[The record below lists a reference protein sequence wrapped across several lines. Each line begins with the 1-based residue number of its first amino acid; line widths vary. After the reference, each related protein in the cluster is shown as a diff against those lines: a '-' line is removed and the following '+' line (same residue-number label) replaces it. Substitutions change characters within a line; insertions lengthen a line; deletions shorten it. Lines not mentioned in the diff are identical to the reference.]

1 MRQPS
6 ETPELD
12 RSLFPW
18 LVLIAAT
25 VLIGVHASNYLQQ
38 WPALGDD
45 ASSHTATIGTLASRM
60 LEGRGWWSTDYNL
73 GFPMA
78 LYYQPLPHIFS
89 GAFCAML
96 GGPAWAGITYKL
108 FMSFMILVQPWA
120 IYLGLRRAGADRLHA
135 AFAGALAPCIMNGL
149 NFGYTTFAS
158 LKVGLYTQAWGN
170 VMLPLAL
177 GELIALVS
185 RRGSLWTS
193 IVACAALATSH
204 MFFAV
209 AIVIPVGVFALLWPW
224 LELPEGLKSH
234 LTKAEAAPAAT
245 QNAGAPNNA
254 SGASSVNASGIGS
267 LAMPT
272 RLRHAV
278 NGLGALSVVG
288 VGTGLV
294 LSAWFL
300 PLLRTRAFMGGWPF
314 GNSQHVNGFG
324 FTRVWQE
331 FVTGKLL
338 DGVTRYSEVL
348 VAPRLGLEPTNFGW
362 AQFPVM
368 TLLTLLAI
376 PVVLF
381 QIRRRPI
388 FLFSAIVLVWSTIGA
403 IGRID
408 IGPVF
413 DWYPLHRSVEIF
425 RYSSMIQYSAML
437 FSAYGFASLVRG
449 FTGENPLGPSFTEET
464 QHSRIGLRRL
474 MYHAPMLTPAL
485 VVGAILLIHPFIGG
499 SRQLATGFR
508 TLAENAG
515 LDEALHAELGHQI
528 AALPKEGRLLVGPK
542 TEVRFHF
549 HGGLLTWMGQR
560 PAGQSYGVGL
570 HDSLGF
576 YMLEFI
582 NLQSTSLTPVLM
594 DLYDYRFVVRKPDH
608 ALAGMTANDIVWSNE
623 TYSLEAI
630 PGEHQA
636 AMLMREAGVR
646 QGEPRAERETIRRWL
661 NGNGPAQR
669 TTWVLE
675 TEDGG
680 SGEHLVGSPVTVRES
695 EDIEPAAP
703 PEGEVLESYA
713 YADELYARVSL
724 GEPALLVFKMG
735 YHPFWQ
741 VSVNGVAAEGVY
753 AYPMFL
759 AVRLPAGEH
768 EVQARYRWPT
778 SSRWLLLFI
787 PLMVGGAAF
796 ADAQLRRRR
805 AAATLS

>member
-18 LVLIAAT
+18 LVLVAAT
-25 VLIGVHASNYLQQ
+25 VLIGVHASNYLQH

-78 LYYQPLPHIFS
+78 LYYQPLPHIVS
-89 GAFCAML
+89 GVFCAAL

-135 AFAGALAPCIMNGL
+135 AFVGALAPCIMNGL

-185 RRGSLWTS
+185 RRGRLWTS
-193 IVACAALATSH
+193 MVACAALATCH

-224 LELPEGLKSH
+224 LEESAGTGANLAKPA
-234 LTKAEAAPAAT
+234 TADAAPPDAGLHNPAQGAT
-245 QNAGAPNNA
+245 SLHA
-254 SGASSVNASGIGS
+254 SERGS
-267 LAMPT
+267 LSVKA
-272 RLRHAV
+272 RSRHAIS
-278 NGLGALSVVG
+278 GLASLTVVG
-288 VGTGLV
+288 IGTGLI

-338 DGVTRYSEVL
+338 DGASRFSEVL
-348 VAPRLGLEPTNFGW
+348 IAPRLGLEPANFGW

-368 TLLTLLAI
+368 TALALLAI
-376 PVVLF
+376 PVVLL

-388 FLFSAIVLVWSTIGA
+388 FLFSAIVLVWSTLGA
-403 IGRID
+403 IGRTD

-425 RYSSMIQYSAML
+425 RYSSMIQFSAML
-437 FSAYGFASLVRG
+437 FSAYGFAFLVRG
-449 FTGENPLGPSFTEET
+449 LTGEKPAGPSMTEDAPL
-464 QHSRIGLRRL
+464 SRIGFTR
-474 MYHAPMLTPAL
+474 MQQQAPMLMPAV

-515 LDEALHAELGHQI
+515 LDEALHAELGQQI

-549 HGGLLTWMGQR
+549 HGGLLTWLGQR

-608 ALAGMTANDIVWSNE
+608 ALAGMTANEVVWENE

-646 QGEPRAERETIRRWL
+646 HGEPRAVRETIRRWL
-661 NGNGPAQR
+661 NGNGPSQR

-675 TEDGG
+675 TDDGG
-680 SGEHLVGSPVTVRES
+680 SGEYLVGSPVTVRERD
-695 EDIEPAAP
+695 DIEGAAP
-703 PEGEVLESYA
+703 PAGEVLQSRA

-724 GEPALLVFKMG
+724 DEPALLVFKMG

-741 VSVNGVAAEGVY
+741 VEVNGTPAEGVY

-768 EVQARYRWPT
+768 EVQARYRWPA
-778 SSRWLLLFI
+778 SSRWLLSFI
-787 PLMVGGAAF
+787 PLMIGGAAF
-796 ADAQLRRRR
+796 ADARLRRWRD
-805 AAATLS
+805 ASVL